1 MKKRLI
7 HFLLTLIMTV
17 AVVLAFTGCN
27 KQVVDLKYNFNK
39 AIIKLPD
46 GTVVQGEVYSWR
58 DYEDGDQIQVNI
70 EGVTYLVHSA
80 NCVLYD

>member
-1 MKKRLI
+1 MKKAIKYILAVAMI
-7 HFLLTLIMTV
+7 FAIVLTFV
-17 AVVLAFTGCN
+17 GCN

-46 GTVVQGEVYSWR
+46 GTVVQGEVRSWR

>member
-1 MKKRLI
+1 MKKAIKYILVI
-7 HFLLTLIMTV
+7 AMIFVIMLTFV
-17 AVVLAFTGCN
+17 GCN
-27 KQVVDLKYNFNK
+27 KQVVYLKYNFNK

-46 GTVVQGEVYSWR
+46 GTIVQGEVYSWR

>member
-1 MKKRLI
+1 MKKAIKYILAI
-7 HFLLTLIMTV
+7 AMIFVTMLTLV
-17 AVVLAFTGCN
+17 GCN

-46 GTVVQGEVYSWR
+46 GTIVQGEVYSWR

>member
-1 MKKRLI
+1 MKKVIKYILAI
-7 HFLLTLIMTV
+7 AMIFAIMLTLV
-17 AVVLAFTGCN
+17 GCN

-46 GTVVQGEVYSWR
+46 GTVIQGEVRSWR

>member
-1 MKKRLI
+1 MKKAIKYILAI
-7 HFLLTLIMTV
+7 AMIFVTMLTLV
-17 AVVLAFTGCN
+17 GCN

-46 GTVVQGEVYSWR
+46 GTIVQGEVYSWR
-58 DYEDGDQIQVNI
+58 DYKDGDQIQVNI

>member
-1 MKKRLI
+1 MKKAIKYILVVAMI
-7 HFLLTLIMTV
+7 FVTMLTLV
-17 AVVLAFTGCN
+17 GCN

-46 GTVVQGEVYSWR
+46 GTVVQGEVHSWR

>member
-1 MKKRLI
+1 MKKAIKCILI
-7 HFLLTLIMTV
+7 IAMIFVTMLTLV
-17 AVVLAFTGCN
+17 GCN

-46 GTVVQGEVYSWR
+46 GTIVQGEVRSWR